1 MARRQHLSRKITR
14 ILVVPEIGSVRNFD
28 NPELEGLRMWRIPKF
43 ANYLIF
49 YRPTSER
56 VEIVRVLHGA
66 RDIPSLSSSKFLS
79 QALGYDG
86 VVEAEALFSHVSQ
99 PYEQGFERQG
109 VQIQLATATAWCS
122 EPMPVHSDP
131 GIAQQKCDTN
141 KKKP

>member
-1 MARRQHLSRKITR
+1 MATIKVTIQDDFGNVINEAASREYPLDLGKA
-14 ILVVPEIGSVRNFD
+14 ILAEIEEAVEDFKKEALAD
-28 NPELEGLRMWRIPKF
+28 I
-43 ANYLIF
+43 
-49 YRPTSER
+49 ER
-56 VEIVRVLHGA
+56 DLLLATQA
-66 RDIPSLSSSKFLS
+66 RFSSSKFLS

-122 EPMPVHSDP
+122 EPMPVHPDP